1 MEAGPVISGV
11 GLDVQH
17 SRTMIVVRE
26 GARQL
31 PVGDG
36 QRRLVPNA
44 LDGPRWG
51 STAAE
56 AILGGGSPDAAWL
69 SRWRTDPWSQPF
81 LTGVHDRL
89 TAFLGQVRPVHSNGY
104 FVYLS
109 TAHDTPL
116 DALDRCA
123 SAGLTDT
130 FAVESGEALICRW
143 LAESAAGDW
152 KGTVAA
158 VACGENWTSA
168 TPYAVDRS
176 DDRITVTRTG
186 PAVSRAVGS
195 GPWCF
200 ELAADVLERCREG
213 VPATALLPLLDG
225 VLELASTLRGR
236 DTAEWTGPL
245 TDQLFAPLTFTHSEL
260 AARPSVERV
269 ASAARELIRT
279 TSTAPELV
287 IVGGPGAVWPFI
299 GEALRD
305 FGPVWQSQEP
315 EQDLAIGAAWWPV
328 LEPFFADV
336 PAPALLPG
344 RTAEPA
350 GQVPVDD
357 QDQPP
362 PPWLR

>member
-1 MEAGPVISGV
+1 MISGI
-11 GLDVQH
+11 GLDLQH

-36 QRRLVPNA
+36 QRRLVPNS

-51 STAAE
+51 SAAAE
-56 AILGGGSPDAAWL
+56 AILRGGSPVAGWL

-81 LTGVHDRL
+81 LSGVHDRL

-109 TAHDTPL
+109 TAHGTPQ

-143 LAESAAGDW
+143 LAEPAVGRW
-152 KGTVAA
+152 KGRVAA
-158 VACGENWTSA
+158 VACGEDWTSA
-168 TPYAVDRS
+168 TPYDVDRS

-186 PAVSRAVGS
+186 PVVSRAVGS

-200 ELAADVLERCREG
+200 ELAANVLERCREG

-225 VLELASTLRGR
+225 VLEFASTLRGR

-245 TDQLFAPLTFTHSEL
+245 TDQLFAPLTFTYSEL
-260 AARPSVERV
+260 AARPSVGRV
-269 ASAARELIRT
+269 ASAVRELIRA
-279 TSTAPELV
+279 TSTAPDLV

-299 GEALRD
+299 SEALHD
-305 FGPVWQSQEP
+305 VGPVWRSWEP
-315 EQDLAIGAAWWPV
+315 EQDLATGAAWWPV
-328 LEPFFADV
+328 LQPFFDGV

-344 RTAEPA
+344 KAAEPA
-350 GQVPVDD
+350 GPVPADA
-357 QDQPP
+357 QGQPP

>member
-1 MEAGPVISGV
+1 MISGV

-17 SRTMIVVRE
+17 CRTMIVVRE
-26 GARQL
+26 GALRL

-36 QRRLVPNA
+36 QRWLVPNSA
-44 LDGPRWG
+44 GGPRWG
-51 STAAE
+51 SPAAE
-56 AILGGGSPDAAWL
+56 AILLDGSPVAGWL

-81 LTGVHDRL
+81 LSGVHDRL

-109 TAHDTPL
+109 TAHDTPR
-116 DALDRCA
+116 DVLDRCA

-143 LAESAAGDW
+143 LTEPAAAAW

-168 TPYAVDRS
+168 TPYVVDRS

-186 PAVSRAVGS
+186 PVVSRAVGG
-195 GPWCF
+195 GPWSL
-200 ELAADVLERCREG
+200 ELAANVLERCREG

-225 VLELASTLRGR
+225 VLEFASTLQGR
-236 DTAEWTGPL
+236 DTAEWAGPL
-245 TDQLFAPLTFTHSEL
+245 TDQLFAPLTFTYSEL
-260 AARPSVERV
+260 AARPSVEKV
-269 ASAARELIRT
+269 VSAVRELIRA

-305 FGPVWQSQEP
+305 FGPVWRSRDP
-315 EQDLAIGAAWWPV
+315 ERDLAIGAAWWPV
-328 LEPFFADV
+328 LQPFFAGVPV
-336 PAPALLPG
+336 PAVLPG
-344 RTAEPA
+344 KTAEPA
-350 GQVPVDD
+350 GPAPADAHS
-357 QDQPP
+357 QPP